1 MYTQLEFWGQYKNSF
16 KEESMNIFEFDKTN
30 YRVHPTP
37 EAINLKVFGDI
48 WKRDKSKDK
57 ELALKELS
65 FVWFYCDVRSHFLI
79 LTPEV
84 RVGEIIKDV
93 NLPKDWKPDKLV
105 KAAIEYYENNRTML
119 EEMYEGALMAAQ
131 TITEV
136 CKNSRD
142 YITTSDDKVVA
153 AQKLNGMLKD
163 LPTSMAKLKEA
174 ESQYLKEMNEKSSK
188 GKATERANTFEDGI

>member
-1 MYTQLEFWGQYKNSF
+1 
-16 KEESMNIFEFDKTN
+16 MNLFEFDKIN

-37 EAINLKVFGDI
+37 EAIMLKVFGDI
-48 WKRDKSKDK
+48 WNRDKSKDK

-79 LTPEV
+79 QSPEA
-84 RVGEIIKDV
+84 RTKEIVKDV
-93 NLPKDWKPDKLV
+93 GLVKDWKPDKLV
-105 KAAIEYYENNRTML
+105 KAAITYYEGHRTML

-142 YITTSDDKVVA
+142 YIKESDDKVVA

-174 ESQYLKEMNEKSSK
+174 ELQYMKEMNEKTNKSK
-188 GKATERANTFEDGI
+188 VLERANIFEDGI